1 MSAEMRLLFSG
12 VKPEMIR
19 RVREFFDAENKN
31 AYVISV
37 CAFPDLENK
46 LGEPFDIIVFDGDA
60 APQTDVQAIEK
71 IKKASND
78 ASLILTAGRL
88 DKARVHQ
95 AMQAGV
101 SDIVENENPERILPV
116 IKREADNIRLQR
128 KQIEAYYK
136 VLESEA
142 RYRAIFERTG
152 TAKCLFTSDGIIQ
165 LANSQFMKLTG
176 LESAER
182 KAEIKWIDMIL
193 KEDRPK
199 FAAISELIHSGK
211 IYLPWKEEFRIVD
224 NQGKIKFLIGTF
236 SVIPETGEHILSM
249 VDITSLKLMQTKLE
263 QSEKRLAEA
272 QKMAHLGNWEW
283 NIQFERLNWSDE
295 IFRIMEVDPENFI
308 PTLNSFFNLVHPQDR
323 RKVRWAI
330 RNSLVQRKPYSVE
343 HRIETKK
350 GKVKILHEM
359 GDVIRN
365 RQGRPVR
372 MVGTVQDIS
381 QRSQMEKYLRKT
393 HKMEALGTLAGG
405 ISHDLNNILMP
416 IVLNTELALWQVPDD
431 SPVNDYLKQVLAAAK
446 RGKELVNQVVSFSRQ
461 KPDEM
466 KVIHLIP
473 LIKETM
479 RLMRASAPAGIDIQ
493 TRYHAENDK
502 VYGNPT
508 QIHQILMNLCSNAVQ
523 AFDDERGKMEVV
535 LESIR
540 LDKNI
545 KKRYPGLSGGR
556 YLKLSVTDNG
566 SGISGKII
574 DKIFDPF
581 FTTKK
586 SGDGSGMGL
595 AVVDGIVR
603 KHKGIVNVYSEEK
616 KGSTFNVYFPE
627 LEGEIPEKEQESVE
641 IQGGSEH
648 IFVID
653 DEPSLLKSLQ
663 ETLERLGYTVT
674 TTSSGIEGWNKFL
687 QHSGE
692 YDLLITDQSMPDITG
707 LELAKRIKET
717 WRDIPIIL
725 ISGFNEKINERE
737 LKKAGIARF
746 LAKPVDT
753 AKLAQS
759 IRSVIEGNQ

>member
-19 RVREFFDAENKN
+19 RVREYFDADSKN
-31 AYVISV
+31 AYAISV
-37 CAFPDLENK
+37 CAFPDLGEK
-46 LGEPFDIIVFDGDA
+46 LGEPFDIIVFDADA
-60 APQTDVQAIEK
+60 APYTDIQAIEE

-78 ASLILTAGRL
+78 ASLILTGDRL
-88 DKARVHQ
+88 DKARIHQ

-101 SDIVENENPERILPV
+101 SDIVENDNPERIFPV

-176 LESAER
+176 LESADR
-182 KAEIKWIDMIL
+182 KAEIKWIDLIL

-211 IYLPWKEEFRIVD
+211 IYLPWKEEFRMVD

-236 SVIPETGEHILSM
+236 SAIPETGEHILSM
-249 VDITSLKLMQTKLE
+249 VDITSLKLMQTKLK

-283 NIQFERLNWSDE
+283 DIQSDQLNWSDE
-295 IFRIMEVDPENFI
+295 IFRIMEVDTENFI
-308 PTLNSFFNLVHPQDR
+308 PSLNSFFNLVHPQDR
-323 RKVRWAI
+323 RKVRRAI
-330 RNSLVQRKPYSVE
+330 RNSLVQRKPYSIE
-343 HRIETKK
+343 HRIETQK

-416 IVLNTELALWQVPDD
+416 IVLNTELALWQIPDD
-431 SPVNDYLKQVLAAAK
+431 SPVKDYLKQVLTAAK

-473 LIKETM
+473 LIKEAM
-479 RLMRASAPAGIDIQ
+479 RLLRASAPAGIDIQ

-508 QIHQILMNLCSNAVQ
+508 QIHQVLMNLCSNAVQ
-523 AFDDERGKMEVV
+523 AFDDERGKMEIV

-540 LDKNI
+540 LDENI
-545 KKRYPGLSGGR
+545 KKRYPELSGGG

-586 SGDGSGMGL
+586 AGDGSGMGL
-595 AVVDGIVR
+595 AVVNGIVS

-627 LEGEIPEKEQESVE
+627 LDGEMPEKEKESVE

-674 TTSSGIEGWNKFL
+674 TTSSGTEGWNKFL

-707 LELAKRIKET
+707 LELAQKIKET

-746 LAKPVDT
+746 IAKPVDT

-759 IRSVIEGNQ
+759 IRLVIEENQ

>member
-1 MSAEMRLLFSG
+1 MSAEMRLLLSG

-19 RVREFFDAENKN
+19 RVREFFDADSKN

-71 IKKASND
+71 IKRASND

-88 DKARVHQ
+88 DKARIHQ

-101 SDIVENENPERILPV
+101 SDIVEKENPERILPV

-176 LESAER
+176 LESADR
-182 KAEIKWIDMIL
+182 KAEIKWIDLIL

-211 IYLPWKEEFRIVD
+211 IYLPWKEEFRMVD
-224 NQGKIKFLIGTF
+224 NRGKIKFLIGTF

-249 VDITSLKLMQTKLE
+249 VDITSLKLMQTKLR

-283 NIQFERLNWSDE
+283 DIQSDRLNWSDE
-295 IFRIMEVDPENFI
+295 IFRITEVDSENFI
-308 PTLNSFFNLVHPQDR
+308 PSLNSFFNLVHPQDR
-323 RKVRWAI
+323 RKVRRAI
-330 RNSLVQRKPYSVE
+330 RNSLVQRKPYSIE
-343 HRIETKK
+343 HRIETHK

-416 IVLNTELALWQVPDD
+416 IVLNTELALWQIPDD
-431 SPVNDYLKQVLAAAK
+431 SPVKDYLKQVLAAAK

-473 LIKETM
+473 LIKEAM
-479 RLMRASAPAGIDIQ
+479 RLIRASAPAGIDIQ
-493 TRYHAENDK
+493 TRYHTENDK

-508 QIHQILMNLCSNAVQ
+508 QIHQVLMNLCSNAVQ
-523 AFDDERGKMEVV
+523 AFDDERGRMEVV

-540 LDKNI
+540 LDENI

-595 AVVDGIVR
+595 AVVDGIVS
-603 KHKGIVNVYSEEK
+603 KHKGIVNVYSEERM
-616 KGSTFNVYFPE
+616 GSTFNVYFPE
-627 LEGEIPEKEQESVE
+627 LEGDLPEKEQASVE

-674 TTSSGIEGWNKFL
+674 ATSSGTEGWNKFL
-687 QHSGE
+687 QYSGE

-707 LELAKRIKET
+707 LELAKKIKET

-753 AKLAQS
+753 AKLARS
-759 IRSVIEGNQ
+759 IRSVIEEIQ